1 MEKSYNLPVHPDNQC
16 EAKVKSG
23 RCREQASTRLLV
35 EEGEEVVSML
45 ACYFHTKAT
54 MEGLSYPTA
63 GGKSKLRRLIIKQ
76 TCRHLSTL
84 LSSFNFNCLLILKTL
99 GNKKPN
105 VFYV

>member
-23 RCREQASTRLLV
+23 RCHEQASTRLLV

-63 GGKSKLRRLIIKQ
+63 GGKKQVETIDNKTESPASDNIIEQ
-76 TCRHLSTL
+76 L
-84 LSSFNFNCLLILKTL
+84 
-99 GNKKPN
+99 
-105 VFYV
+105 